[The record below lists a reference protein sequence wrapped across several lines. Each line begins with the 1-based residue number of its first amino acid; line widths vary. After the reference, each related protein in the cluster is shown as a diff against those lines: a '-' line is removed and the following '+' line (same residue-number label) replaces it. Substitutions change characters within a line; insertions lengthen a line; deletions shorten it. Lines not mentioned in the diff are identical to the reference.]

1 MKELKSTIRKILFNY
16 KDISDSMDVSDIK
29 DIDDGLKK
37 VILENSFEVNFRL
50 LEKIRLDN
58 AYTFLK
64 NHNLNITEIAEMVG
78 YNSAQS
84 FRRAFKRLF
93 GVSPTDV
100 RKS

>member
-1 MKELKSTIRKILFNY
+1 MDFIYQENFVDRSLNLCKSFDIMKELKSTIRKILFNY

-58 AYTFLK
+58 A
-64 NHNLNITEIAEMVG
+64 
-78 YNSAQS
+78 
-84 FRRAFKRLF
+84 
-93 GVSPTDV
+93 
-100 RKS
+100 